1 MTISNE
7 NDKKFYI
14 ANLAEII
21 PKKDIIIKDI
31 KDIKQNKLNKIDKD
45 KKEKSFTDNWE
56 NFIKFESCWSM

>member
-1 MTISNE
+1 MSISNT

-21 PKKDIIIKDI
+21 PKKDIIINDS
-31 KDIKQNKLNKIDKD
+31 KQVKLNKIDNNNNN
-45 KKEKSFTDNWE
+45 KEKSFTNDWE

>member
-1 MTISNE
+1 MSISNT

-21 PKKDIIIKDI
+21 PKKDIIIKDS
-31 KDIKQNKLNKIDKD
+31 KQVKLNKIDKD
-45 KKEKSFTDNWE
+45 KKEKSFTNDWE